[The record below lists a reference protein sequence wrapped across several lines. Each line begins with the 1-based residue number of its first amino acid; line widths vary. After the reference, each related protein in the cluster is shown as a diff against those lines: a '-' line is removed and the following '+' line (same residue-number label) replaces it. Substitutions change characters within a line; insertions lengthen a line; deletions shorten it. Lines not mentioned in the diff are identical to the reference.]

1 MYTINENHMWCMVP
15 EINARKTQFFVI
27 LGHFLPF
34 KPLNNL
40 ENQNFEIWKNYL
52 EISLYTCLINE
63 DHMIYG
69 PRDMEHDRQNFSSFW
84 TIFCHFTPQQPG
96 KLKFLKKYTNT
107 WKYNHFTQVC
117 HKWQSYD
124 AWFLRYE
131 VRQRE
136 VLIILGHFLPFYPT
150 NSPKDQNFLKYE
162 KNSWIHHDFKPVYQ
176 KSWSYAILFLRYGA
190 RQM

>member
-1 MYTINENHMWCMVP
+1 MKIICDVWFLRLMHG
-15 EINARKTQFFVI
+15 RQFFVI
-27 LGHFLPF
+27 LGHLLPF

-96 KLKFLKKYTNT
+96 KLKFLKNT
-107 WKYNHFTQVC
+107 QTHGNT
-117 HKWQSYD
+117 
-124 AWFLRYE
+124 
-131 VRQRE
+131 
-136 VLIILGHFLPFYPT
+136 IILHKCAINDNHMMHGSSDMKCDRETFWSFWGIFYPFT
-150 NSPKDQNFLKYE
+150 PLTA
-162 KNSWIHHDFKPVYQ
+162 Q
-176 KSWSYAILFLRYGA
+176 KIKIF
-190 RQM
+190 